1 MAHTAAPV
9 LQKERIDIIDSLRGV
24 AILGILLMNIPA
36 FSISGDPFIR
46 NEYGTINYK
55 IWFYVSWIA
64 EGTQRALFSMLF
76 GAGILLFLSSKTK
89 QDNPMS
95 AADYFFR
102 RQLWLV
108 VFGLFNIYILL
119 WSGDILFDYGLYG
132 LMMFVFRLWE
142 PKKLLIA
149 AGVCF
154 LLMLA
159 RENRDL
165 YLDKGT
171 IIRGEA
177 VERVDTTVTKL
188 TPRQKEHL
196 SNMKDFKG
204 RADPESRKKRMERRD
219 RMMTGNYS
227 DNYDFRTQLYLN
239 NILEYTY
246 FDIWDVLL
254 FMFIGMA
261 FYKTGILMGKA
272 PAKLYAIMCIAG
284 LAAGLFLSYHQLKP
298 IIDSKFNFYNYTK
311 NVSISFFEAGRI
323 FRTFGIFGLL
333 MLLYKSGIFKWFFK
347 LMRPVGQMAFTNY
360 LAHSIACAII
370 FYGIGFGLYGQF
382 ERYQIY
388 LIVLAIWAAQII
400 WSHIWLRY
408 FQYGPFEW
416 IWRQLTY
423 WKKLPLKKQ
432 NKLL

>member
-1 MAHTAAPV
+1 MTQTAAPV

-24 AILGILLMNIPA
+24 AILGILLMNIPG
-36 FSISGDPFIR
+36 FSAAGDPFIR
-46 NEYGTINYK
+46 NEFGTINYK
-55 IWFYVSWIA
+55 IWYYVSWMA
-64 EGTQRALFSMLF
+64 DGTQRALFSMLF
-76 GAGILLFLSSKTK
+76 GAGILLFMANKTT
-89 QDNPMS
+89 QDSIIFP
-95 AADYFFR
+95 ADYFFR
-102 RQLWLV
+102 RQLWLI

-119 WSGDILFDYGLYG
+119 WSGDILFDYGCYG
-132 LMMFVFRLWE
+132 LLMFVFRLWT

-159 RENRDL
+159 RENRTL
-165 YLDKGT
+165 YLDKRT
-171 IIRGEA
+171 ISRGEV
-177 VERVDTTVTKL
+177 VERIDTTVTKL

-196 SNMKDFKG
+196 SGMQDFRE
-204 RADPESRKKRMERRD
+204 RAEPESRKKRMERRN
-219 RMMTGNYS
+219 RMMSGSYS
-227 DNYDFRTQLYLN
+227 DNYDFRTQQYLN

-246 FDIWDVLL
+246 FAIWDVLL

-261 FYKTGILMGKA
+261 FYKTGVLMGKA
-272 PAKLYAIMCIAG
+272 SVKLYAIICVGG
-284 LAAGLFLSYHQLKP
+284 LGLGLLLSYYHLKP
-298 IIDSKFNFYNYTK
+298 VIDAKFNLYNYAK
-311 NVSISFFEAGRI
+311 NTMLSYYEAGRTL
-323 FRTFGIFGLL
+323 RTFGIFGSL

-360 LAHSIACAII
+360 LTQSITCAII

-388 LIVLAIWAAQII
+388 LVVLAIWTIQII

-423 WKKLPLKKQ
+423 WEKLPLRKTK
-432 NKLL
+432 

>member
-1 MAHTAAPV
+1 MASSTQTALPV

-24 AILGILLMNIPA
+24 AILGILLMNIPG
-36 FSISGDPFIR
+36 FSIAGDPFVR
-46 NEYGTINYK
+46 NEFGTANYK

-64 EGTQRALFSMLF
+64 DGTQRALFSMLF
-76 GAGILLFLSSKTK
+76 GAGILLFLANKTK
-89 QDNPMS
+89 QDNPIS

-102 RQLWLV
+102 RQLWLI

-119 WSGDILFDYGLYG
+119 WSGDILFDYGCYG
-132 LMMFVFRLWE
+132 LIMFVFRSWN

-159 RENRDL
+159 RENRNL
-165 YLDKGT
+165 YLDKRT
-171 IIRGEA
+171 ISRGEA
-177 VERVDTTVTKL
+177 IEKIDTTVTKL

-196 SNMKDFKG
+196 SAMEDF
-204 RADPESRKKRMERRD
+204 RERSDTARRHKRMDRRI
-219 RMMTGNYS
+219 RMMSGPYA
-227 DNYDFRTQLYLN
+227 DNYDFRTTGYLD
-239 NILEYTY
+239 NIIEYTY
-246 FDIWDVLL
+246 FGIWDVLL

-261 FYKTGILMGKA
+261 FFKTGILMGKA
-272 PAKLYAIMCIAG
+272 SVKFYAIMCIAG
-284 LAAGLFLSYHQLKP
+284 FAVGLFFSYWQIKP
-298 IIDSKFNFYNYTK
+298 IVDAKFNFYNYTK
-311 NVSISFFEAGRI
+311 NISISFYEAGRT
-323 FRTFGIFGLL
+323 FRTFGIFGSL

-347 LMRPVGQMAFTNY
+347 LFRPVGQMAFTNY
-360 LAHSIACAII
+360 LTQSIACAII
-370 FYGIGFGLYGQF
+370 FYGIGFGLYGQL

-388 LIVLAIWAAQII
+388 LVVLAIWIVQII

-423 WKKLPLKKQ
+423 WKKLPLRK
-432 NKLL
+432 